1 MEKNFV
7 SQIYNN
13 NIQIFWICSVID
25 KNILFFCVQISLVF
39 KNLNEFK
46 SLFQI
51 NILLIKLINNLK
63 YLKNIYS
70 KNKKN

>member
-25 KNILFFCVQISLVF
+25 KNILFFCFQISLGF

-51 NILLIKLINNLK
+51 NIFLIKLINNLK